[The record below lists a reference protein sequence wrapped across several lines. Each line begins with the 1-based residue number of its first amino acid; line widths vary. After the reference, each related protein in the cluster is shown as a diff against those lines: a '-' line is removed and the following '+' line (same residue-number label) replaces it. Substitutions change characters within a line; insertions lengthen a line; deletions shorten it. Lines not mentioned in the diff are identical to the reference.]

1 MYCLLSL
8 LQVREKAVKRFGV
21 LLQILWDHGT
31 QFKPA
36 RGETSA
42 FDIRCC
48 ALGIERICVSVR
60 RPSTCGKIEAFHKAY
75 EVEFHLFK
83 EHWSF
88 IRYYNCARLR
98 EGIDYLT
105 SAEMYLKDK
114 VWPIF

>member
-60 RPSTCGKIEAFHKAY
+60 RPSTCGKIEAFHKKRTRLSFTCSRSTGVSYVTTTA
-75 EVEFHLFK
+75 LDCAK
-83 EHWSF
+83 E
-88 IRYYNCARLR
+88 
-98 EGIDYLT
+98 
-105 SAEMYLKDK
+105 
-114 VWPIF
+114 